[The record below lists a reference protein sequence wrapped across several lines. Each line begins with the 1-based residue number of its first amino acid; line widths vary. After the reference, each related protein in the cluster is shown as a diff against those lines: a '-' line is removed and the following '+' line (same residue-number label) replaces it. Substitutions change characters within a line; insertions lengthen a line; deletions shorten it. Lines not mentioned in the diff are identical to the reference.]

1 MTTESLDAMGVNTD
15 AFPAFKQLDKQACAP
30 LAEIIPDASVTFNVN
45 KLRLEISVP
54 QIAIKSN
61 ARGYVPPERWDEGIN
76 ALLLGY
82 SFSGANSIHSSAGS
96 DSGDSY
102 FLNLNSGVNLGPWR
116 LRNNSTWS
124 RSSGQTAEWKNL
136 SSYLQRAVIP
146 LKGELTVGDDYTAG
160 DFFGSVSFRGV
171 QLASDD
177 NMLPDSLKGFAP
189 VVRGIA
195 KSNAQITIKQN
206 GYTIYQTYVSPGAFE
221 ISDLYSTSSSGDLL
235 VEIKEADGSVNSYSV
250 PFSSVPLLQ
259 RQGRI
264 KYAVTLAKYRT
275 NSNEQQE
282 SKFAQVTLQWGGP
295 WGTTWYGGGQ
305 YAEYYRAAMFGL
317 GFNLGDFGAISFDA
331 TQAKSTLADQ
341 SEHKGQSYRFLYA
354 KTLNQLGT
362 NFQLMGYRYSTSGF
376 YTLSDTMYKHMDG
389 YNTQIKD
396 LSLGGSWN
404 YSKSRGQPD
413 ADQVFALNFS
423 LPLNLLLPR
432 SNDSYTRKKNYAW
445 MTYNTSIDNEGHIT
459 QNLGLTETL
468 LDDGN
473 LSYSVQQGYN
483 SEGKTAN
490 GSASMDYKGAFADA
504 RVGYNYSDNGSQQQL
519 NYALSGSLVA
529 HSQGITLGQS
539 LGETNVLIAA
549 PGAENTR
556 VANSTGLKTDWRGY
570 TVVPYATSY
579 RENRIALDAAS
590 LKRNVDLEN
599 AVVNVVPTKGALV
612 LAEFNAHAG
621 ARVLMKTTK
630 QGIPLRFGAIA
641 TLDGV
646 QANSGII
653 DDDGSLYMAGLP
665 AKGTITV
672 RWGEASDQICHIS
685 YELTEQQINS
695 AITRMDAI
703 CR

>member
-1 MTTESLDAMGVNTD
+1 MYRTHRQHSLLSSGGVPSFIGGLVVFVSAAFNAQAETWFDPAFFKDDPSMVADLSRFEKGQKITPGVYRVDIVLNQTIVDTRNVNFVEITPEKGIAACLTTESLDAMGVNTD
-15 AFPAFKQLDKQACAP
+15 AFPAFKQLDKQACVP

-82 SFSGANSIHSSAGS
+82 SFSGANSIHSSADS

-116 LRNNSTWS
+116 LRNNSIWS

-160 DFFGSVSFRGV
+160 DFFDSVSFRGV

-282 SKFAQVTLQWGGP
+282 SKFAQATLQWGGP

-317 GFNLGDFGAISFDA
+317 GFNLGDFGAISFDV

-376 YTLSDTMYKHMDG
+376 YTLS
-389 YNTQIKD
+389 
-396 LSLGGSWN
+396 
-404 YSKSRGQPD
+404 
-413 ADQVFALNFS
+413 
-423 LPLNLLLPR
+423 
-432 SNDSYTRKKNYAW
+432 
-445 MTYNTSIDNEGHIT
+445 
-459 QNLGLTETL
+459 
-468 LDDGN
+468 
-473 LSYSVQQGYN
+473 
-483 SEGKTAN
+483 
-490 GSASMDYKGAFADA
+490 
-504 RVGYNYSDNGSQQQL
+504 
-519 NYALSGSLVA
+519 
-529 HSQGITLGQS
+529 
-539 LGETNVLIAA
+539 
-549 PGAENTR
+549 
-556 VANSTGLKTDWRGY
+556 
-570 TVVPYATSY
+570 
-579 RENRIALDAAS
+579 
-590 LKRNVDLEN
+590 
-599 AVVNVVPTKGALV
+599 
-612 LAEFNAHAG
+612 
-621 ARVLMKTTK
+621 
-630 QGIPLRFGAIA
+630 
-641 TLDGV
+641 
-646 QANSGII
+646 
-653 DDDGSLYMAGLP
+653 
-665 AKGTITV
+665 
-672 RWGEASDQICHIS
+672 
-685 YELTEQQINS
+685 
-695 AITRMDAI
+695 
-703 CR
+703 